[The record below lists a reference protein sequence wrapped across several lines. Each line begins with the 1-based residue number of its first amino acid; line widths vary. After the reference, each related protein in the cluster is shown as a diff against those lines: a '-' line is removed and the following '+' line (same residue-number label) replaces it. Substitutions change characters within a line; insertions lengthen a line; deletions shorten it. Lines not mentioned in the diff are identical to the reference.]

1 MVGDTLLYPNIELII
16 KQSNLPLW
24 LDFSNI
30 LLEKSDF
37 YDVMSNV
44 ILKLLPNNY
53 IFEISNLDL
62 LNYINMKFPNLKYV
76 ISKNANILYPLTP
89 DIINNFHQNL
99 NPLYVIIPN
108 EFKTS
113 QQYLNEINNKEN
125 IVIPVNNLCNPE
137 CKNYFQCPIVENNN
151 ILNYTFEPT
160 FCNCKNSINNKQ
172 YITIKE
178 IKDIYIPMGITNF
191 LIDYFS
197 NNENEYGLF
206 LINYFIKPEFKEYA
220 FQELFIRR

>member
-44 ILKLLPNNY
+44 ILKLLPNNC

-62 LNYINMKFPNLKYV
+62 LNYINNKFPNLKYV

-99 NPLYVIIPN
+99 NPLYIIIPN

-125 IVIPVNNLCNPE
+125 IIIPVNNLCNPK
-137 CKNYFQCPIVENNN
+137 CI
-151 ILNYTFEPT
+151 
-160 FCNCKNSINNKQ
+160 
-172 YITIKE
+172 
-178 IKDIYIPMGITNF
+178 
-191 LIDYFS
+191 
-197 NNENEYGLF
+197 
-206 LINYFIKPEFKEYA
+206 
-220 FQELFIRR
+220 